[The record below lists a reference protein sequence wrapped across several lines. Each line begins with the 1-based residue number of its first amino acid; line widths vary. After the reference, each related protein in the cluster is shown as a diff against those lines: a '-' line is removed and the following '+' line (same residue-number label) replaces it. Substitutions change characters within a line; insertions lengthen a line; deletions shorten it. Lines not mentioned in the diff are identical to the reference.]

1 MRIYLLL
8 ARTLRV
14 WQLPHLARPSNVCPF
29 VHCAYAAHD
38 LLLLLLLSFIAS
50 SYGVSRSLVLTAHTR
65 ALKSRGANEMS
76 FLP

>member
-14 WQLPHLARPSNVCPF
+14 WQLPHLARPSNVGPI

-38 LLLLLLLSFIAS
+38 LLLLLLSFIAS
-50 SYGVSRSLVLTAHTR
+50 SYSVSRSLVLTAHTR
-65 ALKSRGANEMS
+65 ALKSRGAKEMS